1 MSIDVHKGLS
11 RPQLIN
17 LVLITI
23 FWGVN
28 WPIMK
33 MAVTEYPPMTFR
45 GLSVVIGLI
54 FLALYVKMRGID
66 FRIPRRDWALI
77 VRLSVLNMVVWH
89 VCLMLALPSLNS
101 GRAAVIGYTMPVF
114 SALWGYVIYKQ
125 KITKLHTGCILI
137 AFLGVAL
144 LLWEE
149 FSTLSGAPG
158 AALTLLFATACW
170 AIGTQQL
177 RRADTDIHIV
187 TIAFWMTAVTGIAI
201 FVLALAREPSQ
212 WHMPSASVN
221 AAILYNGVIVFA
233 FCHTAWAFLARTL
246 SPVASS
252 ISISLIPV
260 IGLLS
265 GAYFLNETLNWQD
278 GIAVVL
284 IGSAIIATL
293 IPDKPSLAQ

>member
-1 MSIDVHKGLS
+1 MSVHIHQGMS
-11 RPQLIN
+11 RTQFIN

-45 GLSVVIGLI
+45 GLSVIIGLI
-54 FLALYVKMRGID
+54 FLAFYMKMRRINFEVPRKEWWLILRLGI
-66 FRIPRRDWALI
+66 
-77 VRLSVLNMVVWH
+77 LNMVVWH

-114 SALWGYVIYKQ
+114 SALWGVAIYKQ
-125 KITKLHTGCILI
+125 KVTKLHASCILI
-137 AFLGVAL
+137 AFAGVAL

-149 FSTLSGAPG
+149 FSALSGTPK
-158 AALTLLFATACW
+158 AALILLFATGCW

-177 RRADTDIHIV
+177 RRANTDLHII
-187 TIAFWMTAVTGIAI
+187 TIAFWMTVATAVAI
-201 FVLALAREPSQ
+201 FVLAVTREHSQ
-212 WHMPSASVN
+212 WHMPSIAVN
-221 AAILYNGVIVFA
+221 AAIIYNGVIVFA

-265 GAYFLNETLNWQD
+265 GAYFLGEALNWQD
-278 GIAVVL
+278 GIAVAF
-284 IGSAIIATL
+284 IGSAIIVTL
-293 IPDKPSLAQ
+293 IPDKQQS